1 MAVQNSIFS
10 HTLIEVELAKVA
22 NRYEFLLENEVYSC
36 QLKKDAYTIFTE
48 YALGKGDSTTFK
60 VVEGKSKIY
69 IHIRK
74 DNTYVPL
81 ENKQQLR
88 EILAEES
95 GGTWIDRKIHFVFF
109 HQKPNKPV
117 EKIPME
123 KINQQVDIFKI
134 ADRYSQS
141 HKTQEANPS
150 ATKLDLEAIARSDA
164 KTENNHGLYFEM
176 PNDSSGDEL
185 EQTKYSPM
193 PTKGNLPKHSSGP
206 QPGLKTKTSYQ
217 PMPEPILPSFPPGYI
232 NMPSGPASPQAK
244 TAYVPMPQN
253 NTGAYISM
261 PTKQVEG
268 EQSVKERAFNPN
280 KNPIPK
286 TKYVSLPGSL
296 GLDAPTKYL
305 PLPQSQFD
313 LSKTS
318 IPKNFD
324 PTQTMGSHLHILE
337 QSIAPGSTNSASAGS
352 AYIPMPEA
360 PKQAIK
366 NEFPSGYVLLASSKP
381 KETEEQ
387 DF

>member
-10 HTLIEVELAKVA
+10 HTLIKVELAKVA
-22 NRYEFLLENEVYSC
+22 NRYEFLLENEIYSC
-36 QLKKDAYTIFTE
+36 QLKKDVYTIFAQ
-48 YALGKGDSTTFK
+48 YALDKVDSTTFK
-60 VVEGKSKIY
+60 VLDGKTKIY

-109 HQKPNKPV
+109 HQKPNKPA

-141 HKTQEANPS
+141 HKTQEAHAPTPGIDS
-150 ATKLDLEAIARSDA
+150 GTVTRLGIKIDDRQ
-164 KTENNHGLYFEM
+164 GFYFEM
-176 PNDSSGDEL
+176 PNDSSDNEL
-185 EQTKYSPM
+185 EQTKYSAM
-193 PTKGNLPKHSSGP
+193 PTKGNLQKFSPGP
-206 QPGLKTKTSYQ
+206 QPGLKTKTAYV
-217 PMPEPILPSFPPGYI
+217 PIPEPILPSYPAGYI
-232 NMPSGPASPQAK
+232 NIPPDPENPQAK
-244 TAYVPMPQN
+244 TAYVPMPQSK
-253 NTGAYISM
+253 TGAYISM
-261 PTKQVEG
+261 PARSVEG
-268 EQSVKERAFNPN
+268 EQSVKELAFNPN
-280 KNPIPK
+280 KSPIPK
-286 TKYVSLPGSL
+286 TKYVSLPDNL
-296 GLDAPTKYL
+296 GLAAPTMYL
-305 PLPQSQFD
+305 PFPQTQFD

-318 IPKNFD
+318 ILQNFD
-324 PTQTMGSHLHILE
+324 PTQTMGPPLHILE
-337 QSIAPGSTNSASAGS
+337 QSVASNSNNSAPSRS
-352 AYIPMPEA
+352 AYIPMPKA

-366 NEFPSGYVLLASSKP
+366 NEFPSGYSLLVPSKP